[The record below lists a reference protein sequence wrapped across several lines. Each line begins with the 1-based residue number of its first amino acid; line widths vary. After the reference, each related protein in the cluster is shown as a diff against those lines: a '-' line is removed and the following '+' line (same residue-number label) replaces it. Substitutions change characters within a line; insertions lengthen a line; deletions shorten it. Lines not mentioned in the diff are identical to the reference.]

1 MRSALLMLL
10 IAWSLAA
17 LGQQIS
23 VMVAPF
29 DSAGAGDPE
38 IGKKASII
46 LNLQIWQTLRIPPAG
61 EGRKTKGTVTW
72 DVTSKPP
79 TSYAEAEALART
91 QTEDEPQIVLWGRA
105 WRYGGGNVV
114 EAFLSIRSDAK
125 PAVFK
130 SDLWNVSMPDGTA
143 VGVGVPRR
151 QVDFRPIVLRP
162 DLLAELKDPS
172 GLKLYA
178 SPSGDVILSP
188 VGDYFR
194 ALQQGPDSAQ
204 VILPDGTKG
213 WVRLPN
219 LSRERSEVV
228 HFAGALVRVF
238 RQDWSGARELF
249 VKVVNNPNA
258 PAAVKIDS
266 YLYLAVAE
274 DKSGGDPDPWL
285 RKAYELNPYSKII
298 VQYMCM
304 SHLATL
310 SRMSENDRRGD
321 KGAQRRRLLNQI
333 LETTQPLF
341 PRDDGWIRSV
351 KTLLEKLS

>member
-1 MRSALLMLL
+1 MRRAVLMLV
-10 IAWSLAA
+10 IVWASVA

-61 EGRKTKGTVTW
+61 EGRKSKGTVTW
-72 DVTSKPP
+72 DVISKAPA
-79 TSYAEAEALART
+79 SYAEAEELARA

-105 WRYGGGNVV
+105 WRYGEGNVV

-130 SDLWNVSMPDGTA
+130 SDLWKVSLPDGTA

-151 QVDFRPIVLRP
+151 QVDFRPIVLRS

-178 SPSGDVILSP
+178 SPSGDVILGT

-194 ALQQGPDSAQ
+194 AIQQGPDSAQ

-238 RQDWSGARELF
+238 RQDWSGAKELF
-249 VKVVNNPNA
+249 IKVVNNPNA

-274 DKSGGDPDPWL
+274 DKSGGDPDLWL
-285 RKAYELNPYSKII
+285 RKAYELNPYSKTI
-298 VQYMCM
+298 VQYMCVN
-304 SHLATL
+304 HLVALT
-310 SRMSENDRRGD
+310 RMSEGDRRGG
-321 KGAQRRRLLNQI
+321 KGAQQRRLLDQI

-341 PRDDGWIRSV
+341 PRDDSWIRSV
-351 KTLLEKLS
+351 KMLLSKLS